1 MVVRGQE
8 GVGVDDR
15 QGAGPPV
22 DVHPLAA
29 PRWVAPETVDPCQ
42 ATAVPMA
49 VALPMPNLGVM
60 AAVIA
65 TDARRGM
72 VAGSGLGVA
81 IDPEIGPEIGLEIGL
96 EIGPEIDPA
105 TGSVINPQIVLES
118 ASEIAPESALEIAPV
133 PLTEI
138 RTPSVRSLRTIA
150 QVPDVSGIGTI
161 VMAIDVVPGMNGASP
176 PSAPV
181 RATTM
186 VVPLDRMQLRR
197 PQRPH
202 LQRMT

>member
-49 VALPMPNLGVM
+49 VVLPMPNLGVM

-81 IDPEIGPEIGLEIGL
+81 IGLEIGL

>member
-49 VALPMPNLGVM
+49 VVLPMPNLGVM

-81 IDPEIGPEIGLEIGL
+81 IGPEIGL

>member
-1 MVVRGQE
+1 M
-8 GVGVDDR
+8 DDR

-22 DVHPLAA
+22 DVHLLAA

-49 VALPMPNLGVM
+49 VVLPMPKLGVM

-81 IDPEIGPEIGLEIGL
+81 IGPA
-96 EIGPEIDPA
+96 IDPA

-118 ASEIAPESALEIAPV
+118 ALEIAPESALEIAPV

>member
-1 MVVRGQE
+1 M
-8 GVGVDDR
+8 DDR

-49 VALPMPNLGVM
+49 VVLPMPNLGVM

-81 IDPEIGPEIGLEIGL
+81 IDPEIGPEIGLEIG
-96 EIGPEIDPA
+96 PEIDPA

-118 ASEIAPESALEIAPV
+118 ASVIAPESALEIAPV
-133 PLTEI
+133 PSNEI
-138 RTPSVRSLRTIA
+138 RTPPVRSLRTIA

-161 VMAIDVVPGMNGASP
+161 VMAIAVVPGMNDASP
-176 PSAPV
+176 PSAPARV
-181 RATTM
+181 TTM
-186 VVPLDRMQLRR
+186 VVPRDRMQHRR
-197 PQRPH
+197 PQRPR
-202 LQRMT
+202 LQQMT

>member
-1 MVVRGQE
+1 M
-8 GVGVDDR
+8 DDR

-49 VALPMPNLGVM
+49 VARPMPKLGVM
-60 AAVIA
+60 AVVIA

-81 IDPEIGPEIGLEIGL
+81 IGPEIDPEIGPG
-96 EIGPEIDPA
+96 IDPA

-118 ASEIAPESALEIAPV
+118 ASVIAPESALEIAPV
-133 PLTEI
+133 PSNEI
-138 RTPSVRSLRTIA
+138 RTPPVRSLRTIA

-161 VMAIDVVPGMNGASP
+161 VMAIAAVPGMNDASP
-176 PSAPV
+176 PSAPARV
-181 RATTM
+181 TTM
-186 VVPLDRMQLRR
+186 VVHRDRMQHRR
-197 PQRPH
+197 PQRPR
-202 LQRMT
+202 LQQMT